1 MEVTTTT
8 ACYQRLLLLFP
19 LGSLLIFLVDR
30 LSVVH
35 HDYLFY
41 LGLSIPALVFPAA
54 FWIVDH
60 YQTSRRRTLRLA
72 RVCAILAVLTSL
84 VELL

>member
-30 LSVVH
+30 LSVH

>member
-30 LSVVH
+30 LSVH

-41 LGLSIPALVFPAA
+41 LGLSI
-54 FWIVDH
+54 DH

-84 VELL
+84 VEFL